1 VGDTVN
7 LNVRSWQTW
16 NDLNLTNQARSYAT
30 VFGRYDNADLSNAD
44 NCVQGAGRDPGSS
57 ADEFYANTP
66 QLNQA
71 GTFYW
76 TMRVSYGPG
85 NDFWFDAARSDW
97 SMLSRTRPNP
107 ATLSISVSELN
118 NPSNLV
124 ATAASTNQINLTW
137 TKGNSGGE
145 KDTLVLRNTS
155 NSFGT
160 PQGGTAYNAG
170 DTIGSAT
177 VVYRGSASSFED
189 TGLSAGTQYYY
200 KVFSE
205 NWSHYS
211 PSSSGTVTA
220 NARTVS
226 ILSSGDITLTRD
238 GDSFSASASG
248 VSGFTY
254 SYAGRTANGVETSY
268 GPSATAPTAPG
279 YYTVTATSSDSNYSG
294 SANQNYHVTGP
305 IAVADAV
312 TRPTGNNSFSIPQAT
327 LVQNDKRIHSD
338 GTVQTSNLSV
348 TGVTAS
354 GPTVGLSGVMVNFTT
369 GGAGA
374 ETFTYTVTDSTT
386 SKTAT
391 ATVTVTPEASVEKFE
406 ITGTP
411 GTPVFDGDITSVT
424 MTFTG
429 TPNTTYTVYFKGEL
443 SEAEWTS
450 AGGWYSENGTFTVEI
465 SKDGNHVSDWTGS
478 MFFRAVK

>member
-1 VGDTVN
+1 VS
-7 LNVRSWQTW
+7 LNVRSRQTW
-16 NDLNLTNQARSYAT
+16 NDLNLTNRARSYAT

-97 SMLSRTRPNP
+97 SMLRRTRPNP

-279 YYTVTATSSDSNYSG
+279 YYTVTATSSDSNYAG
-294 SANQNYHVTGP
+294 SKSENYFVTGP

-312 TRPTGNNSFSIPQAT
+312 TKADNNAIIIPAYD
-327 LVQNDKRIHSD
+327 LLANDKRIGED
-338 GTVQTSNLSV
+338 GQVYTDGLTI
-348 TGVTAS
+348 TGVTS
-354 GPTVGLSGVMVNFTT
+354 GSGNTAELDGDIFFTPS
-369 GGAGA
+369 ANSP
-374 ETFTYTVTDSTT
+374 ETFSYTVTAGGKEST
-386 SKTAT
+386 AV
-391 ATVTVTPEASVEKFE
+391 VTVTTAPAPGPFTLNIVKVGNAAFAGGNTVMTNEFIGVPGQTYVIEYTTNLV
-406 ITGTP
+406 TGP
-411 GTPVFDGDITSVT
+411 WI
-424 MTFTG
+424 
-429 TPNTTYTVYFKGEL
+429 
-443 SEAEWTS
+443 S
-450 AGGWYSENGTFTVEI
+450 AGP
-465 SKDGNHVSDWTGS
+465 VSTGVSGSFAVPITATNTNVSAAWNSS
-478 MFFRAVK
+478 MFFRGKVNP